1 MRPRERMERD
11 ALCPHVILS
20 PRSSRLVLHAF
31 SNAMGSFFTYDRFLS
46 LCIGRRMGTTILTLS
61 VILLLISTSQSTS
74 NVVRGN
80 DDVANERAAYLNDR
94 REHTEYTD
102 DGRVI
107 EIITM
112 GDIDAMMRLE
122 NFENVASGG
131 LRKLEDDTCW
141 HGGQD
146 NQVLQWL
153 VRSGPAENH
162 LFRDDTLA
170 HSILFCYEN
179 REILG
184 GAVKR

>member
-1 MRPRERMERD
+1 
-11 ALCPHVILS
+11 
-20 PRSSRLVLHAF
+20 
-31 SNAMGSFFTYDRFLS
+31 
-46 LCIGRRMGTTILTLS
+46 MGTTILTLS
-61 VILLLISTSQSTS
+61 VALLLILTYQSAS
-74 NVVRGN
+74 NVVRGK
-80 DDVANERAAYLNDR
+80 DDVANERAAYTYLNDR
-94 REHTEYTD
+94 REDTEYTYTD
-102 DGRVI
+102 DRNVI

-112 GDIDAMMRLE
+112 EDIDAMMRLE

-153 VRSGPAENH
+153 VRSGPSENH
-162 LFRDDTLA
+162 LFRDNALA